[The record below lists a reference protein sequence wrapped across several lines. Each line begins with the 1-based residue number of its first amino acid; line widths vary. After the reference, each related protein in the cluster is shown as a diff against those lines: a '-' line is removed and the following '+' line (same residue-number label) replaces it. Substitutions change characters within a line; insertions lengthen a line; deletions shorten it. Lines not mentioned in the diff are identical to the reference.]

1 MNFQTLIVLLLPI
14 RFRITFWKDFL
25 YWLSFS
31 IRELEQQHIVAKA
44 SIFLRA
50 KQNSQQ
56 GPLGKILTE
65 LLGVTVVISTRDNA
79 NVAITVYKEVEG
91 REAPFIFLEEE
102 DSEEPLYVDLES
114 DQADRIDFDV
124 NVSSTSDSGFT
135 DLIKTVVNRVKL
147 AGKKYQINYTDI
159 SIVV

>member
-14 RFRITFWKDFL
+14 RFRITFWKEFL
-25 YWLSFS
+25 EWLSTP
-31 IRELEQQHIVAKA
+31 IKQLQQQHVQAKA

-56 GPLGKILTE
+56 GPLGKILTD
-65 LLGVTVVISTRDNA
+65 LLGVTVVISTRDNS
-79 NVAITVYKEVEG
+79 NVAITIYKEEEG

-102 DSEEPLYVDLES
+102 TDEEPLYVDLES
-114 DQADRIDFDV
+114 DQTDRIDFDV
-124 NVSSTSDSGFT
+124 NVSSVSDSGFT

-159 SIVV
+159 SIVP